1 MRARRC
7 GGSSRTGGVTSVTTT
22 LGPASRCCHPSGRTA
37 TRRRPGSVTRPYGSP
52 GQGRD
57 HTPAGLARRCHT
69 PCPAALLRLPAL
81 SGRHGPDRDPGHARS
96 CLDRHDHEL
105 RARPRNPHRG
115 CLDQRAATRRRSS
128 EGALLV
134 NTDLPAALR
143 THAHGRPA
151 CEAAVELML
160 AGRRWLRRGDYVDGF
175 IRSYPG
181 TAAGAGLV
189 AIDWAAA
196 IGAAQTGQPPPSG
209 WRTTDLAAVREPG
222 RGDPGRPAGDEHRLG
237 PDEPRAGRGGGAA
250 CRWAP
255 PHTGKA
261 GHAVKWN
268 LRLAAANRRFHVT

>member
-175 IRSYPG
+175 IRIYPG

-196 IGAAQTGQPPPSG
+196 IGAAQTGQPPSSG
-209 WRTTDLAAVREPG
+209 DEQRILRLSASLAEGIPVDLRETSTGLDQTNLELVAAAVLH
-222 RGDPGRPAGDEHRLG
+222 AG
-237 PDEPRAGRGGGAA
+237 
-250 CRWAP
+250 
-255 PHTGKA
+255 
-261 GHAVKWN
+261 GHHPTPE
-268 LRLAAANRRFHVT
+268 RQDTP